1 MKSKKHKKNFWGF
14 ELYWTTTVCI
24 TGCVSIPAFA
34 SLVGIPVGFTGSAV
48 GLKICVI
55 YAGNKK

>member
-1 MKSKKHKKNFWGF
+1 MWGF
-14 ELYWTTTVCI
+14 ELYWTTTGCI

-34 SLVGIPVGFTGSAV
+34 SLVGISVGFTSSAV

-55 YAGNKK
+55 YAGIKK